1 MRQKFVVSALVLV
14 ALALLGCQR
23 SDYREVKQYTIEQ
36 FYNTTSIFGSSFSP
50 DEKTILFSSN
60 KSGIYN
66 AYTMPVA
73 GGEATQLTDSTGNAV
88 FALSFFPHDNRILY
102 RSDQAGNEIWH
113 LYVRDEDGTV
123 QELTPGEK
131 ARAVFYGW
139 SHDEKSFFYGS
150 NQRDTRFMD
159 VYEMEIEG
167 FTSTMI
173 YRNDAGYSLG
183 DISNDKR
190 YMAFVKAITTN
201 NSEMYLYDRET
212 KELEHL
218 SPHEGDVNYSPE
230 YFSTDSQS
238 LYYLTDEGSEFTYLM
253 SYNITSSEKEKVEEA
268 EWDIVV
274 ASLSDNGKYRVVAI
288 NNDARTEIRVY
299 DTTANQRVNLP
310 RLPEGQIS
318 GLNISQS
325 EKLMTFYLNGS
336 TSPNNL
342 FVYDFE
348 AGQHRKLTDTMNAEI
363 EPADLVDAQVIRY
376 PSFDGVEI
384 PAIYYRPHHVRKDGT
399 APALVW
405 VHGGPG
411 GQSRTGYN
419 PIIQYLVNHG
429 YVVLA
434 VNNRGSSGYGK
445 TFFKMDDL
453 KHGEEDLADCV
464 EAKKFLASTGYVDA
478 NKIGIIGGSYGGYM
492 VLAALTFQPEEFAL
506 GVDLFGISNW
516 VRTLK
521 SIPPWWEAFR
531 EALYAELGN
540 PETDEEY
547 LRSISP
553 LFHAD
558 QITKPLMVL
567 QGANDPRVIKSESD
581 DIVEAVRKNGVPV
594 EYIVFEDEGHGF
606 VKRENQIRGYKAIL
620 EFCDKYLKGS
630 PAPPA

>member
-23 SDYREVKQYTIEQ
+23 SEYREVKQYTIEQ

-73 GGEATQLTDSTGNAV
+73 GGEPTQLTDSTGNAV

-159 VYEMEIEG
+159 VYEMGIEG

-212 KELEHL
+212 KELKHL
-218 SPHEGDVNYSPE
+218 SPHEGDVNYNPAT
-230 YFSTDSQS
+230 FSVDSQS

-253 SYNITSSEKEKVEEA
+253 SYDITSSEKEKVEEA
-268 EWDIVV
+268 EWDIFA
-274 ASLSDNGKYRVVAI
+274 ASISRKGKYRVVAI
-288 NNDARTEIRVY
+288 NKDARTEIRVY
-299 DTTANQRVNLP
+299 DTTANQHVNLP

-348 AGQHRKLTDTMNAEI
+348 AGQHRKLTDTMNPEI
-363 EPADLVDAQVIRY
+363 EPADLVDAEVIRY

-399 APALVW
+399 APAL
-405 VHGGPG
+405 
-411 GQSRTGYN
+411 
-419 PIIQYLVNHG
+419 I
-429 YVVLA
+429 
-434 VNNRGSSGYGK
+434 
-445 TFFKMDDL
+445 
-453 KHGEEDLADCV
+453 
-464 EAKKFLASTGYVDA
+464 
-478 NKIGIIGGSYGGYM
+478 
-492 VLAALTFQPEEFAL
+492 
-506 GVDLFGISNW
+506 
-516 VRTLK
+516 
-521 SIPPWWEAFR
+521 
-531 EALYAELGN
+531 GN
-540 PETDEEY
+540 P
-547 LRSISP
+547 
-553 LFHAD
+553 
-558 QITKPLMVL
+558 
-567 QGANDPRVIKSESD
+567 
-581 DIVEAVRKNGVPV
+581 
-594 EYIVFEDEGHGF
+594 
-606 VKRENQIRGYKAIL
+606 
-620 EFCDKYLKGS
+620 
-630 PAPPA
+630 AP